1 MEFEWDSEKAAINL
15 EKHHVPFEY
24 ATRVFLDSDR
34 LDSVDNR
41 RDYGEERRFTL
52 GRIEGRVFAVSY
64 TRRNETIRLISVRK
78 ANERE
83 IKRYGKIPS

>member
-24 ATRVFLDSDR
+24 ATRVFLDPHH
-34 LDSVDNR
+34 LDSVDDR
-41 RDYGEERRFTL
+41 RDYGEERRFAL

-64 TRRNETIRLISVRK
+64 TRRSETIRLISARK

>member
-1 MEFEWDSEKAAINL
+1 MEFEWDPEKAAINL
-15 EKHHVPFEY
+15 AKHHVPFEY
-24 ATRVFLDSDR
+24 ATRVFLDSHR
-34 LDSVDNR
+34 LDSVDDR
-41 RDYGEERRFTL
+41 RDYAEERRFAL

-64 TRRNETIRLISVRK
+64 TRRNETIRLISARK

>member
-1 MEFEWDSEKAAINL
+1 MEFEWDSEKAALNL

-34 LDSVDNR
+34 LDSVDDR

-64 TRRNETIRLISVRK
+64 TRRNETIRLISARK

-83 IKRYGKIPS
+83 IRRYEKISS